1 MSKNIEKYKQYK
13 FEFPKENELPFKVE
27 NIRYRDLYAIC
38 ESVLNGV
45 PIEIA
50 FISIG
55 KELEY
60 TLIKND
66 SNWFPESNTAKMY
79 YFIRMYRGKALA
91 SNLRNLHRIACS
103 SNTQSAIQAA
113 KMLLEYEQIIYMR
126 EKRKE
131 IV

>member
-1 MSKNIEKYKQYK
+1 MSKNIEKYRQYK
-13 FEFPKENELPFKVE
+13 FEFPKVEELPFKIE
-27 NIRYRDLYAIC
+27 MIKYKDLYAIC

-60 TLIKND
+60 TLLKND
-66 SNWFPESNTAKMY
+66 SNWFPESNTAKMF

-103 SNTQSAIQAA
+103 SNSQAAIQAG
-113 KMLLEYEQIIYMR
+113 KMLLEYEQIIRMR